1 MAVLKGWAPR
11 TKHKLMESVSVRR
24 SAWTLLTRLQ
34 PGYDASKVRPVTTHI
49 QRTGYLLKFHPASL
63 AMALW
68 VDPHDRHLD
77 SETIRALLTE
87 GDSYVDVGANIG
99 HLTIEA
105 TLVVGD
111 TPRLLVAMM
120 CPVGALRF
128 WLDRRKTGVD

>member
-1 MAVLKGWAPR
+1 MKNYTQIIFAQKNPMRFLVSRFPR
-11 TKHKLMESVSVRR
+11 M
-24 SAWTLLTRLQ
+24 TRLC
-34 PGYDASKVRPVTTHI
+34 RLLHI

-63 AMALW
+63 VMALW
-68 VDPHDRHLD
+68 VDPHDCHLD

-120 CPVGALRF
+120 CPIGALRF
-128 WLDRRKTGVD
+128 WLDRWKTGLD